1 MNHRKPLH
9 PPIPTHRFISTMTI
23 IFIFFISLLILTH
36 PTTTICHS
44 TTDTPPIPDLIQQA
58 CKATRYQQLCESSL
72 TQYPNK
78 TPIQIIQS
86 TLTVSYNTLLEAQS
100 MAQQILDSSTT
111 NLNRITTAKNCNH
124 LNNSGY

>member
-1 MNHRKPLH
+1 
-9 PPIPTHRFISTMTI
+9 MTI

-36 PTTTICHS
+36 PTTTTTTIRHS

-58 CKATRYQQLCESSL
+58 CKATSYQQLFESSL

-86 TLTVSYNTLLEAQS
+86 ALTVSYNTLLEAQS

-111 NLNRITTAKNCNH
+111 NLNRITAAKNCIEH
-124 LNNSGY
+124 LNNSGYRILTTRV